1 MSSIAA
7 LLGRIF
13 LSALFIL
20 QGLGKIMY
28 QSAYNQSYANNP
40 QLDWLAAPG
49 AMALPLG
56 LFELALGVLILLGFM
71 TRLTALTAAIYAIL
85 TAIYLHLG
93 NVAQPI
99 HQQLLLM
106 WLAIAGGLLMLFAYG
121 HTRGSLDRLRR
132 KTPDEVVVERDHYIE
147 RDPVTGERVVVG
159 TEQDVT
165 RAERS

>member
-7 LLGRIF
+7 LVGRIF

-20 QGLGKIMY
+20 QGLGKILY
-28 QSAYNQSYANNP
+28 QDQYNASYANNP
-40 QLDWLAAPG
+40 NLEWLAAPG

-56 LFELALGVLILLGFM
+56 LFELAIGVLILLGFF
-71 TRLTALTAAIYAIL
+71 TRLSAIIAAVYAIL

-93 NVAQPI
+93 NFAQPM

-106 WLAIAGGLLMLFAYG
+106 WFAIAGGLLMLFAYG
-121 HTRGSLDRLRR
+121 NTRGSLDRLRA
-132 KTPDEVVVERDHYIE
+132 KKPTEVIVERDHYIE

-159 TEQDVT
+159 TETDRQRV
-165 RAERS
+165 